1 LDGQTLGHDVGELV
15 RRWDMENTELSQS
28 YLLADKVDVNLDVL
42 RAAVVYWVS
51 SHVDSTH
58 IVTVD
63 NHRKRD
69 GDVEL
74 LQ

>member
-1 LDGQTLGHDVGELV
+1 M

-28 YLLADKVDVNLDVL
+28 DLFADEVDVDLDVL
-42 RAAVVYWVS
+42 RATVVDGVG
-51 SHVDSTH
+51 SHVDGAH

-63 NHRKRD
+63 NRRKRD

-74 LQ
+74 L

>member
-1 LDGQTLGHDVGELV
+1 
-15 RRWDMENTELSQS
+15 MENTELSQS